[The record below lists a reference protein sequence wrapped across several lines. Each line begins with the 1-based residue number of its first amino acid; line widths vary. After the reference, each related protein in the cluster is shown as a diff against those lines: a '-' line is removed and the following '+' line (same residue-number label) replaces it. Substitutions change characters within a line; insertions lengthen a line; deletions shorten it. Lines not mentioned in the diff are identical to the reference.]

1 MRDIPFKAK
10 VIKRGEEDALYE
22 LGKFTSTTAQT
33 LSQNNAQTHALD
45 DRNINGNIDPT
56 LQSIDKIAKE
66 LEIISQR
73 LEDIENDGVKGK
85 DLDKQIV
92 DGIRDLKKH
101 SEFYEKAALNFEA
114 NVLKTAL
121 KFAQK
126 IIQLEVSEKSAQIAK
141 QTLEP
146 IMQKI
151 KTASHIEI
159 RLNPKDYLLLKDE
172 FEFGVNVS
180 LIEDA
185 NVALGGVIV
194 TSDLGNFDGS
204 VEARIKSIMQL
215 CDI

>member
-1 MRDIPFKAK
+1 MKSTI
-10 VIKRGEEDALYE
+10 IKRGEEDAPFE
-22 LGKFTSTTAQT
+22 LGKFTSTSPQE
-33 LSQNNAQTHALD
+33 LSNNSFEHSLD
-45 DRNINGNIDPT
+45 DKSINGNVDPT
-56 LQSIDKIAKE
+56 LQGVMQITKQ
-66 LEIISQR
+66 LENISQR
-73 LEDIENDGVKGK
+73 LEIIENDGVKGK
-85 DLDKQIV
+85 DLDKQII

-126 IIQLEVSEKSAQIAK
+126 IMQLEVSEKSAQIAK

-172 FEFGVNVS
+172 FEFGINVG

-204 VEARIKSIMQL
+204 VEARIKSIMQI